1 MESEP
6 VSGAKRDL
14 LRLEWTEADLRL
26 HPTGEWTAERAE
38 SLHEATSILL
48 DREAE
53 EEAEGAGEAG
63 EVRIELDEIAV
74 FDVTGAW
81 LLRRLAARL
90 VADRGSIQFVGATEA
105 QRRILE
111 LIDRDSREERAL
123 DPIPEPPVA
132 LRALD
137 ALGERVIFSYRDA
150 RQMLGFLG
158 MLMTSML
165 NMFLDPRIF
174 PWRSLGHHMFHSGVR
189 AFPIVSLIGFLIG
202 TVLAYQ
208 GMIQLSR
215 FGADLF
221 VVDLIAISSFREVG
235 ILLTAVVVAGRSG
248 SAFASE
254 IGSMRLSDEVDAMRT
269 MGLDPFCRLVAPR
282 ALALI
287 LMLPLLALAA
297 NLASLLGGALGS
309 WTLAD
314 IRPGLF
320 LNRLQDAVSPTTL
333 AIGLVKAPV
342 FAILIALAGCYQG
355 LSVSQGAA
363 ELGLRT
369 TRSVVHG
376 IFLVIVTD
384 ALFSVFFAE
393 IGI

>member
-1 MESEP
+1 MSEAD
-6 VSGAKRDL
+6 SGL
-14 LRLEWTEADLRL
+14 LRLERTEACLTL
-26 HPTGEWTAERAE
+26 YPAGEWKSERAGA
-38 SLHEATSILL
+38 LHEVTSALM
-48 DREAE
+48 DREAD
-53 EEAEGAGEAG
+53 EAEAK
-63 EVRIELDEIAV
+63 EVRVDLGDIAAI
-74 FDVTGAW
+74 DATGAW
-81 LLRRLAARL
+81 LLRRLAAAL
-90 VADRGSIQFVGATEA
+90 VADSERIQFVGATEA
-105 QRRILE
+105 QCRILE
-111 LIDRDSREERAL
+111 LIDRGPAEEEAL
-123 DPIPEPPVA
+123 AAAPESPAV

-137 ALGERVIFSYRDA
+137 SLGDRVVSNYRGA
-150 RQMLGFLG
+150 HRMLGFLG
-158 MLMTSML
+158 MLIMSML
-165 NMFLDPRIF
+165 NMLRDPRIF

-208 GMIQLSR
+208 GMIQLAR
-215 FGADLF
+215 FGADIF
-221 VVDLIAISSFREVG
+221 VVDLIAISTFREVG

-254 IGSMRLSDEVDAMRT
+254 IGSMMLSDEVDAMRT

-297 NLASLLGGALGS
+297 NLASLVGGALGS

-314 IRPGLF
+314 IRPALF
-320 LNRLQDAVSPTTL
+320 LNRLQDAVGPTTL
-333 AIGLVKAPV
+333 AVGLVKAPV
-342 FAILIALAGCYQG
+342 FATLIALAGCYQG
-355 LSVSQGAA
+355 FCVSQGAA

-376 IFLVIVTD
+376 IFLVIVMD